1 MQLSFSSIGFEKID
15 ALTRINI
22 FVDNRPLFLYNKF
35 NHIGLVLYFI
45 LKGGIILWMNC
56 IQE

>member
-1 MQLSFSSIGFEKID
+1 MSKQIKV
-15 ALTRINI
+15 
-22 FVDNRPLFLYNKF
+22 VDNRPLFLYNVL

>member
-1 MQLSFSSIGFEKID
+1 MSKQIKV
-15 ALTRINI
+15 
-22 FVDNRPLFLYNKF
+22 VDNRPLFLYNVL
-35 NHIGLVLYFI
+35 NHIGLVLYYI

>member
-1 MQLSFSSIGFEKID
+1 MSTILIQQTQPIRFSLLQI
-15 ALTRINI
+15 L
-22 FVDNRPLFLYNKF
+22 
-35 NHIGLVLYFI
+35 

>member
-22 FVDNRPLFLYNKF
+22 FVDNRPLFLYNKL
-35 NHIGLVLYFI
+35 NQIGLVL
-45 LKGGIILWMNC
+45 
-56 IQE
+56 